1 MPVYKVEF
9 VKSAQKEFDHLP
21 RKVQDKIIEALSLL
35 SQNPYSE
42 LLRFKKIKGAGSLYR
57 IRISDYRVVYEIRNF
72 QLIIIVIKIGHRK
85 DIYRGI

>member
-21 RKVQDKIIEALSLL
+21 RRVQDKIIEALSLL